1 MTDSTTSRSRS
12 PLLSLVGYAAWAAL
26 GAAGCG
32 APTEVAPLPVA
43 PVVTPSAPAL
53 VEVDRLGWISEV
65 VIEPTVFESLV
76 SEDREGW
83 VLLHANRYPEA
94 ALAFRNPVGRARAEY
109 HLALLHDDLARLAG
123 QTNEAYFTEWEA
135 KSKLPPNSVA
145 AVVASLASFCSDSG
159 SLVGWA
165 SRTQKDVPGYDL
177 AQAIA
182 RGRAPWDVESVDVFG
197 RRMLLHRRVRVA
209 GEADALVAAS
219 TQPLVVE
226 RGDGADRSFYDPCL
240 HLTLA
245 QYWTSRAS
253 NSLGATGSGA
263 LVNFHQH
270 GLAGRL
276 FAPWLSPGDLV
287 AEQRAGSDF
296 RVLGAR
302 TPSLRK
308 LGVGTNPHAGDDV
321 SSATAEVASLRQGI
335 EGWGAWLKEN
345 GQPEG
350 LALAEDLGLL
360 RQFSQRW
367 LVTRAR
373 AALLEDRPE
382 QAEAYLTAALHPTDP
397 SVGPANP
404 PELYVLLAEAR
415 MRQGRAREALTA
427 LQELVRLHPEAIG
440 VREALANLVALRSMG
455 RGADSK
461 EQG

>member
-1 MTDSTTSRSRS
+1 MTA
-12 PLLSLVGYAAWAAL
+12 LLPRTLTLAAPWRPRPAL
-26 GAAGCG
+26 ALLALLACG
-32 APTEVAPLPVA
+32 GPSEVAPLPVA
-43 PVVTPSAPAL
+43 PVLAPEARPL

-65 VIEPTVFESLV
+65 IIEPAVFENLV
-76 SEDREGW
+76 AQDRAGW
-83 VLLHANRYPEA
+83 VNLHANRYAEA
-94 ALAFRNPVGRARAEY
+94 VEAFHSPIGRARAEY
-109 HLALLHDDLARLAG
+109 HLALLHDDLARLTGLA
-123 QTNEAYFTEWEA
+123 NELYFTEWEA
-135 KSKLPPNSVA
+135 RFKLPSNSVA
-145 AVVASLASFCSDSG
+145 AVVASLASFCSSSG

-209 GEADALVAAS
+209 GEAEQLLATA

-245 QYWTSRAS
+245 QHWTTRAT
-253 NSLGATGSGA
+253 NSLGASGTSA
-263 LVNFHQH
+263 LVTFHEH

-276 FAPWLSPGDLV
+276 FAPWLTPGDLV
-287 AEQRAGSDF
+287 AEQRAGSDY

-321 SSATAEVASLRQGI
+321 GSAAAEVASLRQGV
-335 EGWGAWLKEN
+335 EGWSAWLGEN
-345 GQPEG
+345 GSPEG
-350 LALAEDLGLL
+350 LALASDLRLL
-360 RQFSQRW
+360 QQFSQRW

-373 AALLEDRPE
+373 AALQEDRPE
-382 QAEAYLTAALHPTDP
+382 QAETYLNAALNPDDP
-397 SVGPANP
+397 AAGPSNP
-404 PELYVLLAEAR
+404 PELFALLAEAR
-415 MRQGRAREALTA
+415 LRQGRGREALSA
-427 LQELVRLHPEAIG
+427 LQELARLHPEAIG
-440 VREALANLVALRSMG
+440 VREAVANLVALRSIG

>member
-1 MTDSTTSRSRS
+1 MTHRIARMSS
-12 PLLSLVGYAAWAAL
+12 PKPLSFAAL
-26 GAAGCG
+26 VSALALWPAACG
-32 APTEVAPLPVA
+32 APSEVAPLPVA
-43 PVVTPSAPAL
+43 PVVTPDAPAL
-53 VEVDRLGWISEV
+53 IEVDRLGWISEV
-65 VIEPTVFESLV
+65 VIEPSVFEELV
-76 SEDREGW
+76 GEDREGW
-83 VLLHANRYPEA
+83 VQLHANRYGA
-94 ALAFRNPVGRARAEY
+94 AVDAFRSPVGRARAEY
-109 HLALLHDDLARLAG
+109 QLALLHDDLARLAG
-123 QTNEAYFTEWEA
+123 LANESYFTEWEA
-135 KSKLPPNSVA
+135 RSKLPPNSVA

-197 RRMLLHRRVRVA
+197 RRMHLHRRVRVA
-209 GEADALVAAS
+209 GEAEALVAAS

-245 QYWTSRAS
+245 QHWITRAG
-253 NSLGATGSGA
+253 NSLGATGAGA
-263 LVNFHQH
+263 MVTFHNH

-321 SSATAEVASLRQGI
+321 SSAVAEVASLRQGL
-335 EGWGAWLKEN
+335 EGWSTWLKES
-345 GQPEG
+345 GQADG
-350 LALAEDLGLL
+350 LALAQDLRLL
-360 RQFSQRW
+360 PVFSQRW
-367 LVTRAR
+367 LITRAR

-382 QAEAYLTAALHPTDP
+382 QAETYLNAALNPEDP
-397 SVGPANP
+397 SVGPSNP
-404 PELYVLLAEAR
+404 PELYALIAEAR
-415 MRQGRAREALTA
+415 LRQGRAREALNA

-440 VREALANLVALRSMG
+440 VREAVANLVALRSMG